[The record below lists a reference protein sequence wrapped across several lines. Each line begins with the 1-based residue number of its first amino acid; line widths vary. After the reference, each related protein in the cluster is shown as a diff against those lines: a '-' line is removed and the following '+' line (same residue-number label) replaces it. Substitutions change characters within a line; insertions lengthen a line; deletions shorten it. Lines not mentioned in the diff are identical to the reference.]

1 MKLTPEIITLHR
13 YFIWADRMRVHF
25 DDILKKTN
33 FVSPKLYKKK
43 EGIDTFL
50 YMSLW
55 YGMFYVLI
63 EGWQELKLK
72 DEKIDELLKSKN
84 VQLLKRYRNGVFHF
98 QKEYY
103 DERFTKLMAEGQ
115 DIASWIRELRDEFS
129 RWFLVVH
136 DKMPKTDQTKARHRR
151 F

>member
-13 YFIWADRMRVHF
+13 YFIWADRMKIHF
-25 DDILKKTN
+25 DRVLKGIKPIPIN
-33 FVSPKLYKKK
+33 DELFKK
-43 EGIDTFL
+43 EKGIETFL

-63 EGWQELKLK
+63 EGWQELKLS
-72 DEKIDELLKSKN
+72 DEKIDNLLKSEN
-84 VQLLKRYRNGVFHF
+84 VELLRNYRNGVFHF

-103 DERFTKLMAEGQ
+103 DKHFIKLMSEGK
-115 DIASWIRELRDEFS
+115 DIANWIRDLRDEFS

-136 DKMPKTDQTKARHRR
+136 GRMPKAK
-151 F
+151 

>member
-25 DDILKKTN
+25 DYVLKN
-33 FVSPKLYKKK
+33 SDPASSESYKSK

-63 EGWQELKLK
+63 EGWQELGFV

-84 VQLLKRYRNGVFHF
+84 VDFLRLYRNGVFHF
-98 QKEYY
+98 QKKYY
-103 DERFTKLMAEGQ
+103 DERFTKLMTEGQ
-115 DIASWIRELRDEFS
+115 DIAIWTRDLRDEFS
-129 RWFLVVH
+129 RWFKVIYG
-136 DKMPKTDQTKARHRR
+136 KMPKTEKVV
-151 F
+151 

>member
-1 MKLTPEIITLHR
+1 MQMTKIIDTMPGAFTLHR

-25 DDILKKTN
+25 DYILKNSKDS
-33 FVSPKLYKKK
+33 FSESLKKK
-43 EGIDTFL
+43 EEIDTFL

-63 EGWQELKLK
+63 EGWLQLGFK

-84 VQLLKRYRNGVFHF
+84 VKLLKRYRNGVFHF

-103 DERFTKLMAEGQ
+103 DKRFTKLMTEGE
-115 DIASWIRELRDEFS
+115 DIAVWIRDLRDEFS
-129 RWFLVVH
+129 RWFLVIH
-136 DKMPKTDQTKARHRR
+136 EKYPKQTS
-151 F
+151 

>member
-25 DDILKKTN
+25 DYVLRTSKPASKESLQGKKG
-33 FVSPKLYKKK
+33 V
-43 EGIDTFL
+43 ETFL

-63 EGWQELKLK
+63 EGWQELGLV
-72 DEKIDELLKSKN
+72 DEKIDELLKSEN
-84 VQLLKRYRNGVFHF
+84 VNLLKRYRNGVFHF

-103 DERFTKLMAEGQ
+103 DGHFTKLMAEGK
-115 DIASWIRELRDEFS
+115 DIANWIRDLRDEFS
-129 RWFLVVH
+129 RWFLVIY
-136 DKMPKTDQTKARHRR
+136 DKMPKTE
-151 F
+151 

>member
-25 DDILKKTN
+25 DHILRYSKPISPESFKKR
-33 FVSPKLYKKK
+33 
-43 EGIDTFL
+43 EGIDIFL

-63 EGWQELKLK
+63 EGWQELGLV
-72 DEKIDELLKSKN
+72 DEKIDELLKSNN
-84 VQLLKRYRNGVFHF
+84 VNLLKQYRNGVFHF

-103 DERFTKLMAEGQ
+103 DERFTKLMTEGQ
-115 DIASWIRELRDEFS
+115 DVAIWIRDLRDKFS
-129 RWFLVVH
+129 RWFLIVYG
-136 DKMPKTDQTKARHRR
+136 RH
-151 F
+151 